1 MRQMHDDACRNR
13 IPDPLIESKLIEAIE
28 KERSLTSGASAAGA
42 RVHTLP
48 RAPRD
53 IQDDGEFHFAILGP
67 QAASESGKPSA
78 DAKRFINETTAA
90 DRPRANRNA
99 VVLAVPSKDGLDA
112 ARLRLRE
119 HLGWLEVGA
128 QLKEQSIDPIRDQ
141 MLAVETRAAG
151 GRIPEAIRQAYSIV
165 VTVNEA
171 NEIHAFKIALTGDP
185 LFITIKADRRAR
197 IQETAISAEAMMPD
211 GPYDLWREDET
222 ERRVRDLV
230 GAFAQN
236 AKLPKMLRHR
246 EIQDTIVQ
254 GIEEGTWIG
263 RTMRP
268 DRTFR
273 TYWRTR
279 VNDDVLKDSSLEV
292 MLPESA
298 TLSDIA
304 PTLLRYKVLPDF
316 WPAEEITVQETHNYF
331 SGGHTVTVPLDRY
344 DDIIPIPACDAS
356 QVDEAISQAVA
367 QA

>member
-1 MRQMHDDACRNR
+1 MASS
-13 IPDPLIESKLIEAIE
+13 ILP
-28 KERSLTSGASAAGA
+28 SLA
-42 RVHTLP
+42 RRPT
-48 RAPRD
+48 
-53 IQDDGEFHFAILGP
+53 
-67 QAASESGKPSA
+67 SESGKPSA

-90 DRPRANRNA
+90 DRPRVNRNA

-128 QLKEQSIDPIRDQ
+128 QLKEQSIDPIREQ
-141 MLAVETRAAG
+141 MLCVETRAAS
-151 GRIPEAIRQAYSIV
+151 GRIPDAIRQAYSIV

-197 IQETAISAEAMMPD
+197 IQETAISAEAMMPG

-254 GIEEGTWIG
+254 GIESGIWVGAHDAARPHLQDLLAHPG
-263 RTMRP
+263 R
-268 DRTFR
+268 
-273 TYWRTR
+273 
-279 VNDDVLKDSSLEV
+279 
-292 MLPESA
+292 
-298 TLSDIA
+298 
-304 PTLLRYKVLPDF
+304 
-316 WPAEEITVQETHNYF
+316 
-331 SGGHTVTVPLDRY
+331 
-344 DDIIPIPACDAS
+344 
-356 QVDEAISQAVA
+356 
-367 QA
+367 